1 MAKPPRFDDYHFEPI
16 TVAKRLLGQRLVRIV
31 EGERLA
37 GTIIEVEAYLGA
49 KDEACHTFGGSRTKR
64 NESMYLEAGHSY
76 VYFTYG
82 MHYCM
87 NVVCGRPGIDKGM
100 AVLIRAIEPTHGIE
114 RMFNNRKAAKNEVH
128 LCSGPAK
135 LAQALEVDCALDGVD
150 MRKSKQLFIEL
161 IRPKFAPDSEVEQTS
176 RVGVAHA
183 RLWADKQLRYL
194 LKGYEGV
201 SKWKQPILG
210 VFLGCILRL
219 EADIITP
226 NEYTWGYIRLGFGH
240 IYE

>member
-1 MAKPPRFDDYHFEPI
+1 MTKQARFVDYEKEPV
-16 TVAKRLLGQRLVRIV
+16 TVAKQLLGQRLVHIV
-31 EGERLA
+31 NGKRLA

-64 NESMYLEAGHSY
+64 NQSMYLEAGHSY

-100 AVLIRAIEPTHGIE
+100 AVLIRAIEPTQGINQ
-114 RMFNNRKAAKNEVH
+114 MFRNRKAAKSEIQ

-135 LAQALEVDCALDGVD
+135 LAQALEIDCALDGVD

-161 IRPKFAPDSEVEQTS
+161 IRPKITPDSKIEQTA

-183 RLWADKQLRYL
+183 RLWANKQLRYFL
-194 LKGYEGV
+194 RGYEGV
-201 SKWKQPILG
+201 SKWK
-210 VFLGCILRL
+210 
-219 EADIITP
+219 
-226 NEYTWGYIRLGFGH
+226 
-240 IYE
+240 

>member
-1 MAKPPRFDDYHFEPI
+1 MTKQARFVDYEKEPV
-16 TVAKRLLGQRLVRIV
+16 TVAKRLLGQRLVHIV
-31 EGERLA
+31 NGKRLA

-64 NESMYLEAGHSY
+64 NQSMYLEAGHSY

-100 AVLIRAIEPTHGIE
+100 AVLIRAIEPNQGIE
-114 RMFNNRKAAKNEVH
+114 QMFSNRKAARNEIQ

-135 LAQALEVDCALDGVD
+135 LAQAFEIDCSLDGVD
-150 MRKSKQLFIEL
+150 MRKSKNLFIEL
-161 IRPKFAPDSEVEQTS
+161 IRPKFAPDSEVEQTA

-183 RLWADKQLRYL
+183 RLWANKQLRYFL
-194 LKGYEGV
+194 RGYEGV
-201 SKWKQPILG
+201 SKWK
-210 VFLGCILRL
+210 
-219 EADIITP
+219 
-226 NEYTWGYIRLGFGH
+226 
-240 IYE
+240 

>member
-1 MAKPPRFDDYHFEPI
+1 MTKQARFVDYEKEPV
-16 TVAKRLLGQRLVRIV
+16 TVAKRLLGQRLVHIV
-31 EGERLA
+31 NGKRLA

-64 NESMYLEAGHSY
+64 NQSMYLEAGHSY

-100 AVLIRAIEPTHGIE
+100 AVLIRAIEPTQGIE
-114 RMFNNRKAAKNEVH
+114 QMFSNRKAARNEIQ

-135 LAQALEVDCALDGVD
+135 LAQAFEIDCSLDGVD
-150 MRKSKQLFIEL
+150 MRKSKNLFIEL
-161 IRPKFAPDSEVEQTS
+161 IRPKFAPDSEVEQTA

-183 RLWADKQLRYL
+183 RLWANKQLRYFL
-194 LKGYEGV
+194 RGYEGV
-201 SKWKQPILG
+201 SKWK
-210 VFLGCILRL
+210 
-219 EADIITP
+219 
-226 NEYTWGYIRLGFGH
+226 
-240 IYE
+240 

>member
-1 MAKPPRFDDYHFEPI
+1 MTKQARFVDYEKEPV
-16 TVAKRLLGQRLVRIV
+16 TVAKRLLGQRLVHIV
-31 EGERLA
+31 NGKRLA

-64 NESMYLEAGHSY
+64 NQSMYLEAGHSY

-100 AVLIRAIEPTHGIE
+100 AVLIRAIEPTQGIE
-114 RMFNNRKAAKNEVH
+114 QMFSNRKAARNEIQ

-135 LAQALEVDCALDGVD
+135 LAQAFEIDCSLDGVD
-150 MRKSKQLFIEL
+150 MRKSMKLFIEL
-161 IRPKFAPDSEVEQTS
+161 IRPKFAPDSEVEQTA

-183 RLWADKQLRYL
+183 RLWANKQLRYFL
-194 LKGYEGV
+194 RGYEGV
-201 SKWKQPILG
+201 SKWK
-210 VFLGCILRL
+210 
-219 EADIITP
+219 
-226 NEYTWGYIRLGFGH
+226 
-240 IYE
+240 

>member
-1 MAKPPRFDDYHFEPI
+1 MTKQARFVDYEKEPV
-16 TVAKRLLGQRLVRIV
+16 TVAKRLLGQRLVHIV
-31 EGERLA
+31 NGKRLA

-64 NESMYLEAGHSY
+64 NQSMYLEAGHSY

-100 AVLIRAIEPTHGIE
+100 AVLIRAIEPTQGIE
-114 RMFNNRKAAKNEVH
+114 QMFSSRKAARNEIQ

-135 LAQALEVDCALDGVD
+135 LAQAFEIDCSLDGVD
-150 MRKSKQLFIEL
+150 MRKSKNLFIEL
-161 IRPKFAPDSEVEQTS
+161 IRPKFAPDSEVEQTA

-183 RLWADKQLRYL
+183 RLWANKQLRYFL
-194 LKGYEGV
+194 RGYEGV
-201 SKWKQPILG
+201 SKWK
-210 VFLGCILRL
+210 
-219 EADIITP
+219 
-226 NEYTWGYIRLGFGH
+226 
-240 IYE
+240 

>member
-1 MAKPPRFDDYHFEPI
+1 MTKQARFVDYEKEPV

-31 EGERLA
+31 NGKRLA

-64 NESMYLEAGHSY
+64 NQSMYLEAGHSY

-100 AVLIRAIEPTHGIE
+100 AVLIRAIEPTQGIE
-114 RMFNNRKAAKNEVH
+114 QMFSNRKAARNEIQ

-135 LAQALEVDCALDGVD
+135 LAQAFEIDCSLDGVD
-150 MRKSKQLFIEL
+150 MRKSMKLFIEL
-161 IRPKFAPDSEVEQTS
+161 IRPKFAPDSEVEQTA

-183 RLWADKQLRYL
+183 RLWANKQLRYFL
-194 LKGYEGV
+194 RGYEGV
-201 SKWKQPILG
+201 SKWK
-210 VFLGCILRL
+210 
-219 EADIITP
+219 
-226 NEYTWGYIRLGFGH
+226 
-240 IYE
+240 